1 MSDCPAC
8 LEGRCVLH
16 AHGTDP
22 NTVDLSAMFGGN
34 VPRDYRASVDAW
46 RQQAQDEQEARQRAA
61 REHEE
66 AEAEFHRSRAD
77 FLSRGGKL

>member
-1 MSDCPAC
+1 MPKPCPAC

-16 AHGTDP
+16 ESGRDP
-22 NTVDLSAMFGGN
+22 NTVDLSAMFGES
-34 VPRDYRASVDAW
+34 PRGYQASVDAW

-66 AEAEFHRSRAD
+66 AEQELHRQRAEWISQ
-77 FLSRGGKL
+77 GGKL